1 MNQQLVIETLP
12 ILDLDHPGA
21 QDLEYRKRR
30 LMIANA
36 AIAFHHADPSSR
48 EIPVIQYTE
57 EEQGV
62 WRHIVQKITP
72 LQEKWACSFYK
83 EGRRQLQS
91 ISGQRLPVLR
101 EVSQEVEQKF
111 SFRLEPVHGLVTA
124 REFLMK
130 LEHDV
135 MLSTQYL
142 RHPSLPEFTPEP
154 DIVHEILGHVPMF
167 THATL
172 REFSRMIG
180 RAARLATEEQ
190 MIFLNRLYWFTVEF
204 GLIEEDGQIKAFGAG
219 LLGGIQDLRNA
230 CEGGAFI
237 KPFDLPEVIHTD
249 YNYSFN
255 QPVFFVIPSL
265 AVLIEETRKFLQAQQ
280 LMTN

>member
-21 QDLEYRKRR
+21 HDLEYRKRR

-36 AIAFHHADPSSR
+36 AIAFHGVDPTSR
-48 EIPVIQYTE
+48 EIPIIPYTE
-57 EEQGV
+57 EEHGV
-62 WRHIVQKITP
+62 WRHIIQEITP
-72 LQEKWACSFYK
+72 LQEKWACSMYK

-101 EVSQEVEQKF
+101 EVDQEMEQKC

-130 LEHDV
+130 LADDT
-135 MLSTQYL
+135 MFCTQYI
-142 RHPSLPEFTPEP
+142 RHHSKPEFTPEP

-167 THATL
+167 THAPL

-190 MIFLNRLYWFTVEF
+190 MVFLNRLYWFTVEF
-204 GLIEEDGQIKAFGAG
+204 GLIEENGQIKAFGAG

-230 CEGGAFI
+230 FEGGALI
-237 KPFDLPEVIHTD
+237 KPFDLSKVIHTD

-265 AVLIEETRKFLQAQQ
+265 DTLIEETGKFLQAQQ
-280 LMTN
+280 LPTN